1 MDPATA
7 PPPIVEEA
15 GRPPASGR
23 LLLLATW
30 LAVGL
35 ILIFY
40 TGRVARIGIDL
51 RNDFWDYWQNN
62 RFYGDVNSALRHGQH
77 VLGEAEDLA
86 QQDPPNPSGLTIEQP
101 GPGLFDS
108 PLSISTFRHRWHD
121 LRPVYGQIFH
131 GWIATY
137 DNLVRDVSPDDYQM
151 DYPPLRSLVMTLW
164 AWKVKAEYPSIN
176 QFPQGP
182 VRLVNPFTQR
192 RQTATPEIV
201 HPLLMCNM
209 IFEAISSVAIFFLVL
224 IWVRRDDRNV
234 AALSWRGRWGD
245 PMLLAP
251 PILLGLFTLLAPYI
265 RFDSALFNI
274 SSSPIDNRVASIG
287 WWIFLVLRFT
297 SAVAF
302 ARFLP
307 PPFRAVACALVAAT
321 LAWINPASILDS
333 YGWPQWEAWLLP
345 FLLVAAVLVSLD
357 WWLTAGLVLG
367 VGCMFKGQLLF
378 LCPVLVLAPL
388 FAGWPIRFLRIATG
402 LTAAAGLVVSPWL
415 VNTSHIKSYIFCA
428 LFAAALACV
437 LTFFRRPLRHELAR
451 FAAHFFARFDPPR
464 PAAKIPWHTWTA
476 LSLCFLTAAALPL
489 LIYHR
494 QDPSL
499 HIWTILLTLAILV
512 IPWFLRRRTFAA
524 WLVLVLSA
532 SLWLAAF
539 SLNGSFSW
547 WQVGFLYG
555 TQKHQDMQ
563 LGAQSLSN
571 LSSILSQRYGWSLHD
586 DVGNIH
592 LPFVATPID
601 MDLQTAL
608 ATVFAITLL
617 FCTFAAAV
625 HLRRRDK
632 KFLVALVAPC
642 ILFVTL
648 LTQMAA
654 RYTMFSAVIA
664 SLLVAISVGMSL
676 LELLLVILSC
686 AMLGNQLLAS
696 FPDTAPV
703 TFSITRPT
711 YPDAGWMM
719 LLLAAVILISAMIP
733 SVRKPN
739 PTKEIIPGRAGG

>member
-1 MDPATA
+1 M
-7 PPPIVEEA
+7 
-15 GRPPASGR
+15 
-23 LLLLATW
+23 
-30 LAVGL
+30 
-35 ILIFY
+35 
-40 TGRVARIGIDL
+40 
-51 RNDFWDYWQNN
+51 
-62 RFYGDVNSALRHGQH
+62 NSALRHGQH

-86 QQDPPNPSGLTIEQP
+86 QQDPSNPSGRTIEQP

-121 LRPVYGQIFH
+121 LRPVYGQIFR

-137 DNLVRDVSPDDYQM
+137 DNLVRNVSPDDYQM

-182 VRLVNPFTQR
+182 VPLVNPFTQL

-209 IFEAISSVAIFFLVL
+209 VFEAISSIAIFFLVL

-245 PMLLAP
+245 PMLLAA
-251 PILLGLFTLLAPYI
+251 PILLGIFTLLAPYI
-265 RFDSALFNI
+265 RFDSALFNV
-274 SSSPIDNRVASIG
+274 SSSPIDNRVTSIG

-297 SAVAF
+297 SAVAL

-307 PPFRAVACALVAAT
+307 PPFRRRLRSGRRDVGVDQPCFHSRQLWLAAMGSVAAAIPPGRRRAGLARLVAHRRPGAGRRLHVQRPT
-321 LAWINPASILDS
+321 SFPLPRPRARSAVCGLADPVPSHRHRPHRRGRTGRLALAGQHIPH
-333 YGWPQWEAWLLP
+333 Q
-345 FLLVAAVLVSLD
+345 VLHL
-357 WWLTAGLVLG
+357 
-367 VGCMFKGQLLF
+367 
-378 LCPVLVLAPL
+378 
-388 FAGWPIRFLRIATG
+388 
-402 LTAAAGLVVSPWL
+402 
-415 VNTSHIKSYIFCA
+415 CA

-451 FAAHFFARFDPPR
+451 FTSRFFPRFDPPR
-464 PAAKIPWHTWTA
+464 PAPKIPWHTWTA
-476 LSLCFLTAAALPL
+476 ISLCFLTAAFLPL
-489 LIYHR
+489 LIYRR

-524 WLVLVLSA
+524 WLVLVFSA

-571 LSSILSQRYGWSLHD
+571 LSSILSQRYGWNLHD

-592 LPFVATPID
+592 IPFVAAPID

-664 SLLVAISVGMSL
+664 SLLVAVSVGMSL
-676 LELLLVILSC
+676 LELLLVILSS

-719 LLLAAVILISAMIP
+719 LLLAALILVSAMIP
-733 SVRKPN
+733 SVRKPKPETIVVLTPLN
-739 PTKEIIPGRAGG
+739 SA